1 MKAAGNGLWISP
13 PAAADRSGC
22 CEGGMKLSA
31 RGAQQKQQQA
41 AREGGRRGER
51 VTAGGLREAAHVG

>member
-1 MKAAGNGLWISP
+1 MACGYPRRLLPTGPGAAK
-13 PAAADRSGC
+13 
-22 CEGGMKLSA
+22 GGMNLSA